1 MESPLRNTEEEQ
13 CVFVCVSV
21 ALFIQHQKRM
31 SRIILSSVACVS
43 LPYFSTLSHKRH
55 DSQKKIIELEM
66 CVVIR
71 FKICSRNISRSK
83 KN

>member
-21 ALFIQHQKRM
+21 ALFIQHQKREC
-31 SRIILSSVACVS
+31 RIILSSLACVS

-55 DSQKKIIELEM
+55 DIQKKLIELEM
-66 CVVIR
+66 FVVI
-71 FKICSRNISRSK
+71 CLTMCA
-83 KN
+83 